1 MIRQR
6 HPRKILD
13 APLIEALDGAY
24 AQMGSWKAVARH
36 TGTSVVTLNHVRAGR
51 TPAPPQVLQALGL
64 RLDIHIV
71 YDYRR
76 AEG

>member
-13 APLIEALDGAY
+13 APLIEALDCAY

-36 TGTSVVTLNHVRAGR
+36 VGTSVVTLNQVRAGR
-51 TPAPPQVLQALGL
+51 SPAPAMPVNTYSPEDFA
-64 RLDIHIV
+64 
-71 YDYRR
+71 
-76 AEG
+76 